1 MATVEELV
9 INLIAQVDEAEQRL
23 SSVEQ
28 KLEGIG
34 QANQS
39 AQQEFSKTADAANK
53 AGTAAD
59 KSGEQIDKAGKSAQ
73 KAGDGYKKAGQEAK
87 KAGQEFERAGA
98 KGVRSANLLDKTQA
112 RLKKTWTKAA
122 IGYLGGFLMAGA
134 VISQLKDIVSS
145 TLESAGAI
153 GKISEVA
160 GVSRKEVHA
169 LGKAFEDLGQDQKS
183 AYGFLKQWN
192 DAQAEADVGRV
203 SKVEQAA
210 KTVGI
215 QTREKDGQLRKGS
228 DVLVEMGQKA
238 VSDSAGDKELA
249 AKRLQALGIEEQAAK
264 AAVNATKELI
274 AEKERDNSVTE
285 EQLAKA
291 EEVSKKFSK
300 LGRGAEDFKEALGYA
315 LLPIIDGVLDGIQN
329 IVDFCKELNSAFE
342 EASGGSSL
350 FQAALE
356 ILQAPIQI
364 VTEFVDLLFG
374 SLGNLSTWAQT
385 GGQIVYGFFTVMQNV
400 WNTVIGVING
410 MIASI
415 EGLINALDQLGVALD
430 NLVGGNAVHKE
441 IKLGRIS
448 EVNIGKGGG
457 GGAKAPPAWNA
468 RAGRGRVRGGYGFGG
483 GSGGGRSGGGGRRSG
498 GRRGGGGGR
507 SGAAGKEEPTYRSTF
522 QGTADPKKLGITP
535 AVAKIPE
542 DPVKKAAQEA
552 KKGGSKQSSGSTEK
566 AVQKPVNQP
575 QTPQKQE
582 AVPVIVKNQELR
594 VRNVGQSIRRREQ
607 QQAQQ
612 KFESKQDI
620 KVNVHQPKQPDI
632 VLPKSE
638 VPKPPQVNVPKPVV
652 IENKGDKPV
661 IHIEPA
667 KPVEKQK
674 VPRTTNKVET
684 KQAVRQNVERK
695 PDSPKVTVN
704 VPKYEKPAQAKRQSI
719 PLPKTETKAKEQ
731 KQPVINIPKQKDVRQ
746 EKVVLP
752 KAEKQADTLQMP
764 KAPEAPK
771 VEPSVD
777 IKVPEPTVI
786 QQPSPKFDF
795 PKPEKPI
802 SFTGILDATMRPI
815 LNAVQSIKPQNIPFK
830 MPPIHAGARQ
840 AAGNVTNIHINNS
853 ITVNAQGNTN
863 AKQIADRTSNAVNM
877 LSRRQAGAMAA

>member
-59 KSGEQIDKAGKSAQ
+59 KSGQQIDNAGKSAQ
-73 KAGDGYKKAGQEAK
+73 KAGDGYKKAGHEAR

-112 RLKKTWTKAA
+112 KLKKTWTKAA

-192 DAQAEADVGRV
+192 DAQAEADIGRI

-249 AKRLQALGIEEQAAK
+249 AKRLQALGIEEHAAK

-329 IVDFCKELNSAFE
+329 IVDFCEELNSAFE

-374 SLGNLSTWAQT
+374 SLDNLSTWAQT

-457 GGAKAPPAWNA
+457 GVAKAPPAWNA
-468 RAGRGRVRGGYGFGG
+468 SAGRGRVRGGYGFVG
-483 GSGGGRSGGGGRRSG
+483 GSGGGRRGGGGGGRKSG
-498 GRRGGGGGR
+498 GRRGGGGGGR
-507 SGAAGKEEPTYRSTF
+507 GGAAGKEEPTYRSTF

-535 AVAKIPE
+535 AVA
-542 DPVKKAAQEA
+542 
-552 KKGGSKQSSGSTEK
+552 
-566 AVQKPVNQP
+566 
-575 QTPQKQE
+575 
-582 AVPVIVKNQELR
+582 
-594 VRNVGQSIRRREQ
+594 
-607 QQAQQ
+607 
-612 KFESKQDI
+612 
-620 KVNVHQPKQPDI
+620 
-632 VLPKSE
+632 
-638 VPKPPQVNVPKPVV
+638 
-652 IENKGDKPV
+652 
-661 IHIEPA
+661 
-667 KPVEKQK
+667 
-674 VPRTTNKVET
+674 
-684 KQAVRQNVERK
+684 
-695 PDSPKVTVN
+695 
-704 VPKYEKPAQAKRQSI
+704 
-719 PLPKTETKAKEQ
+719 
-731 KQPVINIPKQKDVRQ
+731 
-746 EKVVLP
+746 
-752 KAEKQADTLQMP
+752 
-764 KAPEAPK
+764 
-771 VEPSVD
+771 
-777 IKVPEPTVI
+777 
-786 QQPSPKFDF
+786 
-795 PKPEKPI
+795 
-802 SFTGILDATMRPI
+802 
-815 LNAVQSIKPQNIPFK
+815 
-830 MPPIHAGARQ
+830 
-840 AAGNVTNIHINNS
+840 
-853 ITVNAQGNTN
+853 
-863 AKQIADRTSNAVNM
+863 
-877 LSRRQAGAMAA
+877 